1 MKADTTFFVPVD
13 KVAVDC
19 EAVVVEIEAA
29 TLSTDETCGLFCTT
43 DIDDEEVGDEFVTT
57 LSDDDEN
64 EPLFSFSLD
73 VVSLEDEMI
82 LLCRFLVILAYCEEQ
97 LEGEICFHL
106 LISEVF

>member
-13 KVAVDC
+13 EVAVDC
-19 EAVVVEIEAA
+19 DAVEAEMEAA
-29 TLSTDETCGLFCTT
+29 TLSTDETCGLFWAT
-43 DIDDEEVGDEFVTT
+43 DSDEEEVGDEFVTT

-82 LLCRFLVILAYCEEQ
+82 LLCRFLVTLAYC
-97 LEGEICFHL
+97 
-106 LISEVF
+106 